1 MSHDQYTQ
9 RHGPDA
15 SLPDRACSLYKVIR
29 GSVKSK
35 SLQPAERVS
44 EVSERA
50 HEQSEKA
57 KRCGANEWIKQ
68 CERMIGA
75 SERVTFKNA
84 RFHSLTEALQ
94 KEQRTVRQQAKCL
107 IESAT

>member
-15 SLPDRACSLYKVIR
+15 SLTDRACSLYKVIR

-68 CERMIGA
+68 CERMNGM
-75 SERVTFKNA
+75 SKRVTVSKIRVFT
-84 RFHSLTEALQ
+84 L
-94 KEQRTVRQQAKCL
+94 
-107 IESAT
+107 